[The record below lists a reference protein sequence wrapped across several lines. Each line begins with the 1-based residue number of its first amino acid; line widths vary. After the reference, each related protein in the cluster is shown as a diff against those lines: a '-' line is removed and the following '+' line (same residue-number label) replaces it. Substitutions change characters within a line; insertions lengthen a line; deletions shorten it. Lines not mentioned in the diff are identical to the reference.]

1 MKKRLIAS
9 LLASSLVL
17 PSVAY
22 AELSANVATT
32 SNYLWRG
39 MEQTGGAAAVSGGI
53 DYSSE
58 SGFYAGTWASNATWA
73 ESMSYELDLYAGYGG
88 ELGSVGYDVGYI
100 YFAYPDEASGDM
112 GFSEVYANFSISDLT
127 LGVAVLASGEGADFG
142 DTVYLSADY
151 AFALSNDAEL
161 GLHLGSY
168 SGDWLAEDSVDFG
181 LTLSKDAFTFGVSK
195 LSADNGDEDLKV
207 YVAYAVDFEL

>member
-1 MKKRLIAS
+1 MKKLLLLA
-9 LLASSLVL
+9 LLASTVL
-17 PSVAY
+17 LPAVAQ

-39 MEQTGGAAAVSGGI
+39 MEQTGGSAAVSGGI

-73 ESMSYELDLYAGYGG
+73 EGMTYELDFYAGFGG
-88 ELGSVGYDVGYI
+88 EVSGIGYDVGYI
-100 YFAYPDEASGDM
+100 YFVYPDEASGDM
-112 GFSEVYANFSISDLT
+112 GFSEVYANFDISGLT

-142 DTVYLSADY
+142 DTVYVSADY
-151 AFALSNDAEL
+151 AFAVGKDGEL

-168 SGDWLAEDSVDFG
+168 SGDWLAEDSIDMGV
-181 LTLSKDAFTFGVSK
+181 TLSKDAFTFGLSK
-195 LSADNGDEDLKV
+195 LSSDGGDEDLKV